1 MIQHPSRSLKF
12 SIAGVSALVGRTLS
26 VDEWAQEFQIP
37 NRKVP
42 GTYLTGEDVHR
53 ITGIE
58 AKSWDPERFRDFS
71 SIVEVG
77 RAALRAA
84 QLTPAQID
92 AVIVATATPYEVQLD
107 SDGFR
112 LLRRLRIPDHV
123 APFQLAAGCAGM
135 ARAMALTAQLD
146 ARRILIVTY
155 EVSSLYM
162 TSPVYR
168 YNTSHPLRDVLWMSP
183 AIFSDGAAAMVL
195 CRDEDADGC
204 VVYSR
209 DSLAFGDG
217 LGFEDPLIHF
227 PGGGGLHPPGT
238 PHSEELACFGMAGE
252 QTKRYYAQGMMLN
265 HKNLSHHRPD
275 YLQNVKRIYTH
286 QASPRL
292 VEGFIDEF
300 SSQYG
305 IDKNRFGTN
314 TRQYGNLVIPST
326 IKMLRDDLDGA
337 VVGRSDQ
344 VCFTVVGAG
353 PERGAFILPIA

>member
-1 MIQHPSRSLKF
+1 MRLHPVRQLSF
-12 SIAGVSALVGRTLS
+12 SIAGVSARVGRTLS
-26 VDEWAQEFQIP
+26 VDEWAKEFQIP

-42 GTYLTGEDVHR
+42 GAFLTGEDVQR

-58 AKSWDPERFRDFS
+58 AKSWDPELFRDFS
-71 SIVEVG
+71 TIVEVG
-77 RAALRAA
+77 KEALRAA
-84 QLTPAQID
+84 QLAPAEID
-92 AVIVATATPYEVQLD
+92 AVIIATATPYEVQLD

-112 LLRRLRIPDHV
+112 LLRRLGIPDHV

-135 ARAMALTAQLD
+135 ARAMTLAAQLT

-155 EVSSLYM
+155 EISSLYM

-195 CRDEDADGC
+195 CRDERADGC

-209 DSLAFGDG
+209 DSLSFGDH
-217 LGFEDPLIHF
+217 LGFEDPLIHY
-227 PGGGGLHPPGT
+227 PGGGGLHPPGS
-238 PHSEELACFGMAGE
+238 PGSEELACYGMAGE

-265 HKNLSHHRPD
+265 HENMSHHRPD
-275 YLQNVKRIYTH
+275 YLQEVKRIYTH

-300 SSQYG
+300 CHRYG
-305 IDKNRFGTN
+305 IGKDRFSTN
-314 TRQYGNLVIPST
+314 TRRYGNLVIPST
-326 IKMLRDDLDGA
+326 LKLLRDDLDGA
-337 VVGRSDQ
+337 GVARGDQ

-353 PERGAFILPIA
+353 PERGAFILPVA